1 MIYMLFSNKPNT
13 WVQRSVGFW
22 HEPFTAHRKT
32 GDFLEWRKWE
42 EHFCQSC
49 GAKSLR
55 FGKHIKHCTIIC
67 GNRSVKRFG
76 KDHNRWNNGRAECA
90 SGYILILTSR
100 NPRKYIFEHRLV
112 MERHLGRNLSLSEIV
127 HHVNEDKSDN
137 RIENLQIVTRAEH
150 VRIHQ
155 PGMGNAKPT
164 KLATDLTLSE

>member
-1 MIYMLFSNKPNT
+1 
-13 WVQRSVGFW
+13 
-22 HEPFTAHRKT
+22 
-32 GDFLEWRKWE
+32 
-42 EHFCQSC
+42 
-49 GAKSLR
+49 
-55 FGKHIKHCTIIC
+55 
-67 GNRSVKRFG
+67 
-76 KDHNRWNNGRAECA
+76 
-90 SGYILILTSR
+90 
-100 NPRKYIFEHRLV
+100 